1 MLKRLFAALLVMGT
15 SAALL
20 TSPPPT
26 SAASVG
32 PQAQAHAQAIDEV
45 FYCDGTY
52 RHRTFIT
59 VVVQDGDTCRIFG
72 SVIRRNLRTTGS
84 PRLVKVINT
93 PIRRNVVVRNVTER
107 VIIGTRGCRVDPRVG
122 NNVLVRDSH
131 NVALCQ
137 MSVDNNI
144 AVKFNTG
151 RVLVRDNIACNN
163 LRVVE
168 NDLIGMR
175 VKDNKYVAGFS
186 TANNTVTNTRVVTRN
201 RQLDITP
208 ARCRNR
214 IG

>member
-1 MLKRLFAALLVMGT
+1 MLKRFCAALVAVGT
-15 SAALL
+15 TAALI
-20 TSPPPT
+20 
-26 SAASVG
+26 SAIPEVHAAGAG
-32 PQAQAHAQAIDEV
+32 PQAQAQAQLVDPV

-52 RHRTFIT
+52 RHRTFRT

-93 PIRRNVVVRNVTER
+93 PIRHNVKVRNVTER

-122 NNVLVRDSH
+122 NNILVRDSR
-131 NVALCQ
+131 NVAICQ

-175 VKDNKYVAGFS
+175 VKDNKYVIEFS
-186 TANNTVTNTRVVTRN
+186 TANNTVTNTRVVKRN

-208 ARCRNR
+208 ATCRER